1 MSDISIEEIQTF
13 EKHLKERFGQFHHF
27 FCDRHGYCHCEV
39 CKKVKENFKAQNIE
53 LPSGE

>member
-1 MSDISIEEIQTF
+1 MTIPTDEEIQIF

-53 LPSGE
+53 LPLGE